1 MFHSSLCQV
10 QTDPVWHGGKHTL
23 LSDVSKLVLTFRP
36 LAGFLLGFLLLVCL
50 LAFVAVKCAVW
61 IFLKLF

>member
-1 MFHSSLCQV
+1 MMFHSSLYQV

-50 LAFVAVKCAVW
+50 LAFVAV
-61 IFLKLF
+61 